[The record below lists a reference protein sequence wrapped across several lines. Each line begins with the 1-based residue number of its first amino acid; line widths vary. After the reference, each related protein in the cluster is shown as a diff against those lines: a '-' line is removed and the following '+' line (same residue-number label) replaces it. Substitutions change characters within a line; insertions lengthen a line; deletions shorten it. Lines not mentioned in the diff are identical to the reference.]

1 MKRMDEAPALH
12 AIAIEAELRNEQVE
26 TPLNNRLV
34 DRPAAVAEERRH
46 VERGLRDDRLRID
59 RKPRLALRL
68 QDVAALEILV
78 ADRPLRLRRGELTRG
93 RGRRVDQP
101 LLERPPERLPVGAKL
116 RRPALGFASKQAKRM
131 AVRRRTQ
138 P

>member
-12 AIAIEAELRNEQVE
+12 AIAIEVELRNEQVE
-26 TPLNNRLV
+26 TPLNNRPV
-34 DRPAAVAEERRH
+34 DRPAAVAEERRD

-101 LLERPPERLPVGAKL
+101 CSNGRPSASQSER
-116 RRPALGFASKQAKRM
+116 SC
-131 AVRRRTQ
+131 AVQRSA
-138 P
+138 